1 MNPAKKSS
9 EVSKSPQKSTHN
21 GIKNPLKNL
30 LSGPTCLPLAQSL
43 LEPVGP
49 HVLVGL
55 EGGPAAAD
63 ALPLTASAAAA
74 IAGCRGGHGAVGG
87 GDSGG
92 ARVLLVLARHR
103 RDGDDDAALLP
114 AAAVTP
120 SEAASYSVRSR
131 AWPNS
136 YKFGNFQ
143 IVVQLILDRVN
154 P

>member
-55 EGGPAAAD
+55 VGRPAAA
-63 ALPLTASAAAA
+63 ALLSSSATATAAAA
-74 IAGCRGGHGAVGG
+74 AADIAA
-87 GDSGG
+87 GD
-92 ARVLLVLARHR
+92 
-103 RDGDDDAALLP
+103 
-114 AAAVTP
+114 
-120 SEAASYSVRSR
+120 
-131 AWPNS
+131 
-136 YKFGNFQ
+136 
-143 IVVQLILDRVN
+143 
-154 P
+154 